1 MESNDLKT
9 SALLENTYFHV
20 ITHPSPDWFQAP
32 PTPTKSFSPSR
43 RIMTSTSSLHSHISA
58 GKKDSLGHLV
68 FVLSLILECISTP
81 TSRGAPALDGARR
94 TLTPVIIYAAVDG
107 LIIQPLS
114 SKGQRPAPPLQLRY
128 GDASIV
134 PASREQI
141 PDPSSNPSASFE
153 AFGVVGPLSY
163 LITITRRQQVAQIL
177 GFPVYVVTEVAIT
190 PCTSRSEAEDAVSRT
205 ATQLQSRAEDS
216 GAEESDAD
224 EALELQ
230 ADTADD
236 VEDPVSADE
245 GAIPDSPGSN
255 RNSKST
261 VAEDVMSRKDGW
273 AQSQRRSIGWSEVLP
288 QSSIVAESERQ
299 ASRDGTPEAT
309 PVRDDKW
316 EQAGEERA
324 TSLLPKLLRTAH
336 IFYGLSRSFYFS
348 YDVDIT
354 RHWARRFEAP
364 PRDLPLYQ
372 QVDPVFF
379 WNRHTL
385 EPFIQT
391 GNDGLVLPL
400 MQGFVGQKQFVVDSS
415 PPQYDADVKDSME
428 LSTIS
433 PSTSLP
439 GSPPPER
446 VRDSF
451 DFRPT
456 EKRFL
461 VTVISRRSTKRAG
474 LRYLR
479 RGVDEDG
486 YVANAVETEQIVS
499 NASWDKS
506 NKIYSF
512 VQIRGSI
519 PLFFTQN
526 PYSLKPAPVIQHS
539 PQANYEACKKHFE
552 RLREEYGGLQV
563 VNLVEKHNVET
574 PLGSEFESTVA
585 KLNED
590 VFTDPSSKIPFEWF
604 DFHAACRGMKF
615 ENVSLLLNTM
625 RKKLEE
631 FGSTVEQDGELVQ
644 RQRGVLRTNCMDCLD
659 RTNVCQSSFAKQVL
673 EDQLRAEGYDMTAQ
687 LDQETAWFNTLW
699 ADNGDAVSKQ
709 YASTAAMKGDFTRTR
724 KRNYRGTLNDIG
736 LSLTRFYSGMVND
749 YFSQA
754 AIDFLLGNVTSM
766 VFEEFEAEMMT
777 KDPAISMVKR
787 REQAIELCQK
797 RVVSD
802 EKEEF
807 MGGWVLLAPPTSD
820 TIKSQLPFEEVVL
833 LLTDTALYLCRFDWN
848 LDKVS
853 SFERV
858 DLAHVVGIQFG
869 TYIISTIAPV
879 HRDETKNVGFVVSY
893 QPGKNDIRRINT
905 RTVSSSLLNRSGTA
919 SERKSGE
926 GGKPLQK
933 LPSPPSGLASMLSP
947 RRTRDAAP
955 VRKLA
960 FKAPYSQSSAANS
973 GDGPRLSEIQQV
985 VTICA
990 DIERMAFQCQPGKE
1004 APGTSSII
1012 EKGDIISLEEARQR
1026 TSLLDHLSHSIKKLW
1041 VGFDSGVSRA
1051 SSHGSASSFI

>member
-1 MESNDLKT
+1 MPG
-9 SALLENTYFHV
+9 
-20 ITHPSPDWFQAP
+20 I
-32 PTPTKSFSPSR
+32 
-43 RIMTSTSSLHSHISA
+43 
-58 GKKDSLGHLV
+58 
-68 FVLSLILECISTP
+68 
-81 TSRGAPALDGARR
+81 ARK
-94 TLTPVIIYAAVDG
+94 VIICAAIDG

-114 SKGQRPAPPLQLRY
+114 PKGQRPAPALRLRY
-128 GDASIV
+128 GDASIA

-141 PDPSSNPSASFE
+141 PDLSSNPNVSFE
-153 AFGVVGPLSY
+153 AFGVVGLITVAKRSY

-177 GFPVYVVTEVAIT
+177 GSPVYVVTEVAIT
-190 PCTSRSEAEDAVSRT
+190 PCTSRFEAETAVSRT
-205 ATQLQSRAEDS
+205 ATQLQSRTEDTDP
-216 GAEESDAD
+216 EDSDAD
-224 EALELQ
+224 ETLELQ
-230 ADTADD
+230 ANSADD
-236 VEDPVSADE
+236 VEDPSAPSE
-245 GAIPDSPGSN
+245 GIAAGSLGPN
-255 RNSKST
+255 RNPKST
-261 VAEDVMSRKDGW
+261 VAEDVISRRGSYGRFAQRWFSKAGW
-273 AQSQRRSIGWSEVLP
+273 AQRQRRSIGWSDASP
-288 QSSIVAESERQ
+288 SQSSTAPESERQ
-299 ASRDGTPEAT
+299 VSREGTPEAT
-309 PVRDDKW
+309 LVQDDEW

-324 TSLLPKLLRTAH
+324 RSLLPKFLRTAH
-336 IFYGLSRSFYFS
+336 IFYGLSQSFYFS
-348 YDVDIT
+348 YDIDIT

-385 EPFIQT
+385 KPFIQT
-391 GNDGLVLPL
+391 GNDALVLPL
-400 MQGFVGQKQFVVDSS
+400 MQGFVGQRQFVVDSS
-415 PPQYDADVKDSME
+415 PPQHDGDMKDSVE

-433 PSTSLP
+433 PPVSLP

-446 VRDSF
+446 ARDSF

-456 EKRFL
+456 EKKFL

-479 RGVDEDG
+479 RGVDDDG
-486 YVANAVETEQIVS
+486 YVANAVETEQILS

-539 PQANYEACKKHFE
+539 SRANYEACKKHFV
-552 RLREEYGGLQV
+552 RLTKEYGSLQI
-563 VNLVEKHNVET
+563 VNLVEKHNVEA
-574 PLGSEFESTVA
+574 PLGSEFQNTVA

-590 VFTDPSSKIPFEWF
+590 VFAAQSSEIPFEWF

-615 ENVSLLLNTM
+615 ENVSILLNMM
-625 RKKLEE
+625 REKLEE
-631 FGSTVEQDGELVQ
+631 LGWSVEKDGELVQ

-673 EDQLRAEGYDMTAQ
+673 EDQLRAEGYDMSAQ
-687 LDQETAWFNTLW
+687 LDQETTWFNTLW

-724 KRNYRGTLNDIG
+724 KRNYRGTLNDLG
-736 LSLTRFYSGMVND
+736 LSLTRFYNGMVND

-766 VFEEFEAEMMT
+766 VFQEFEAEMMT
-777 KDPAISMVKR
+777 KDPAISMIKR

-802 EKEEF
+802 ENEEF
-807 MGGWVLLAPPTSD
+807 TGGWVLLTPPTSN
-820 TIKSQLPFEEVVL
+820 TTKSQLPFEEVVL
-833 LLTDTALYLCRFDWN
+833 LLTDAALYLCRFDWN

-858 DLAHVVGIQFG
+858 DLAHIVGIQFG
-869 TYIISTIAPV
+869 TYITSTIAPV
-879 HRDETKNVGFVVSY
+879 HTDETKNVGFVVSY

-905 RTVSSSLLNRSGTA
+905 RTVSSNFLSRSGTT

-926 GGKPLQK
+926 GDEPLQK
-933 LPSPPSGLASMLSP
+933 PAPPASGLASLLSP
-947 RRTRDAAP
+947 RRTRDARP

-960 FKAPYSQSSAANS
+960 FKAPYSQSSAAVG

-990 DIERMAFQCQPGKE
+990 DIERLAFKCQPGKD
-1004 APGTSSII
+1004 APGTSSVI
-1012 EKGDIISLEEARQR
+1012 EKGDIISLEEARQS
-1026 TSLLDHLSHSIKKLW
+1026 TTLLDHLSHSIKKLVW
-1041 VGFDSGVSRA
+1041 A
-1051 SSHGSASSFI
+1051 